1 MTTTNISRIGISG
14 MMASKAAVAT
24 TGHNIANANT
34 EGYSRQRVLTEA
46 AEPQA
51 AGGSHGLVGT
61 GTLINRIER
70 VNDEYVEKQIRNA
83 GRDMANMEEK
93 DLVLKQTEDVFN
105 EMNGDG
111 LNRLVSRFFNEFRK
125 LSNEPENEGIR
136 QSVREASQA
145 MVNDF
150 HRLRSEV
157 EEVRKHIDARIE
169 GDTKE
174 ITDSAK
180 ALAELNQKIVQSEL
194 GGAPANDLRDK
205 RDQVLKKLASYM
217 DISTHTDGKGN
228 FAVDVRGVGP
238 LVCGNQAENF
248 SVRRSPAD
256 DQGKPEGAFDVKTSG
271 SAAAT
276 VTHEVKGG
284 KLGALLEV
292 RDQTLSTILNRLD
305 EMAYTVSDSVNQ
317 VHRQGFDRFGNQ
329 GIDYFKEL
337 AQKDRAAEYIGL
349 SDEVMSSSNHIA
361 AAMQADSPGDN
372 RVALAISNIQDQ
384 RVVNDG
390 KSTLDEWYNS
400 IVGDVG
406 VVMNRNRSTM
416 NQQRDI
422 ITQLN
427 KTRDQISGVSM
438 DEETANLM
446 QFQHTYDASAKVIQ
460 VADDML
466 KTVLELKR

>member
-1 MTTTNISRIGISG
+1 
-14 MMASKAAVAT
+14 
-24 TGHNIANANT
+24 
-34 EGYSRQRVLTEA
+34 
-46 AEPQA
+46 
-51 AGGSHGLVGT
+51 
-61 GTLINRIER
+61 
-70 VNDEYVEKQIRNA
+70 
-83 GRDMANMEEK
+83 
-93 DLVLKQTEDVFN
+93 
-105 EMNGDG
+105 
-111 LNRLVSRFFNEFRK
+111 
-125 LSNEPENEGIR
+125 
-136 QSVREASQA
+136 
-145 MVNDF
+145 
-150 HRLRSEV
+150 
-157 EEVRKHIDARIE
+157 
-169 GDTKE
+169 
-174 ITDSAK
+174 
-180 ALAELNQKIVQSEL
+180 
-194 GGAPANDLRDK
+194 
-205 RDQVLKKLASYM
+205 
-217 DISTHTDGKGN
+217 
-228 FAVDVRGVGP
+228 
-238 LVCGNQAENF
+238 
-248 SVRRSPAD
+248 
-256 DQGKPEGAFDVKTSG
+256 
-271 SAAAT
+271 
-276 VTHEVKGG
+276 
-284 KLGALLEV
+284 
-292 RDQTLSTILNRLD
+292 
-305 EMAYTVSDSVNQ
+305 MAYTVSDSVNQ